1 MHIFKNWK
9 IFERN
14 RGGGEEE
21 ECTGASCVRVG
32 EGGWRRVNHFSL
44 LALEPDNY
52 RSVCWMDSPS
62 LPPHAAEFHSQ
73 DRWLWRRRK
82 KERKG
87 PESSSPPPPPISL
100 SCMEERGAESILI
113 SLLRFS
119 RVVCPSLWLKANLYR
134 LKQRAGFEQTEQG
147 SAGVSVCE
155 TGTGSILSSG
165 TPNSARPFMKV
176 KSGRHRLQCQ

>member
-87 PESSSPPPPPISL
+87 PESSPPPPHLSL
-100 SCMEERGAESILI
+100 MHGGEGSRKYLDFSPAIFARG
-113 SLLRFS
+113 LRFS
-119 RVVCPSLWLKANLYR
+119 LAKSEPLQTEAEGWIWTD
-134 LKQRAGFEQTEQG
+134 RAGI
-147 SAGVSVCE
+147 SRSVCVWDWNWIHL
-155 TGTGSILSSG
+155 ILWHS
-165 TPNSARPFMKV
+165 K
-176 KSGRHRLQCQ
+176 